1 VLTRLRDELALTRNI
16 TLANMAG
23 GLDGEPP
30 FGSLVDLHFP
40 GAMYDIEEAVYCL
53 ALRRPT
59 AAVLHAMKVM
69 RHGLEG
75 VAQLLGTP
83 KLTELTWTRMV
94 ATVRAAAGHQEDL
107 IETLARVRRSWRGP
121 GLLPADKYTEAE
133 AEAVLDA
140 VAAFMRALAARLDA
154 PGEAVAATR

>member
-1 VLTRLRDELALTRNI
+1 
-16 TLANMAG
+16 M
-23 GLDGEPP
+23 
-30 FGSLVDLHFP
+30 
-40 GAMYDIEEAVYCL
+40 YCL

-75 VAQLLGTP
+75 VARLLGTP
-83 KLTELTWTRMV
+83 GLTELPWSRV
-94 ATVRAAAGHQEDL
+94 IATVRAAAGHQEDL
-107 IETLARVRRSWRGP
+107 IETLVRVRRAWRGP

-140 VAAFMRALAARLDA
+140 VAAFMRALAARFEEPD
-154 PGEAVAATR
+154 ETAAQAQKKARQSPM